1 MNLAVKNTREIK
13 YFCAITMLIFL
24 SSAIPWTNEWIYQ
37 KLMPLTLVYGVFFLV
52 RLFFINRTIYSHAYF
67 WPLFLFGVSYGVTI
81 LLNYQKNLFTNVG
94 QLAYT
99 CIYFFVLFC
108 HFSQMEEVERREVLE
123 LLFRIIIWF
132 SLVVA
137 VISLGM
143 MVMRFST
150 QVELRDT
157 LVTIGFRQRNVGM
170 QLTGITS
177 GASTLGNLCLMGI
190 ASIFCRAAIANRR
203 LCRREVAGVVV
214 LFLAICGANAYSSLL
229 QMLAFVFIFVL
240 GWHMMGIA
248 NLEPSVRRHR
258 MGRGV
263 AGVVVACILVVGAFY
278 GTQYVETTVVNGV
291 THLSEG
297 IENWLEQRQQPPV
310 PSTSTPE
317 PDTSISEP
325 DTSISEPSTS
335 TPEPG
340 TSTPEPGTST
350 SEPVQPEPIP
360 PVEETPEQDV
370 TIFRNLAT
378 SANGVRTSIWLAGLK
393 LFMENPL
400 GVTNSNIEVRVFY
413 GVPDYPYYNLH
424 NGYLNLLVSAGIV
437 GFLLVAGFG
446 LMLLWKSVCY
456 LLRVSSRQVGIALLV
471 LLSVCIAILSGD
483 LVNGGF
489 VLWRGS
495 NYFLLWLLL
504 GEICGLTM
512 QQKRVGKGKKAV

>member
-24 SSAIPWTNEWIYQ
+24 FSAIPWTNVWIYQ
-37 KLMPLTLVYGVFFLV
+37 KLMPLTLVYGVFLLV
-52 RLFFINRTIYSHAYF
+52 RLFLINRTVYSHTYF

-108 HFSQMEEVERREVLE
+108 HFSQMKEEARREVLE

-137 VISLGM
+137 IISLVM

-150 QVELRDT
+150 QVEVRGT
-157 LVTIGFRQRNVGM
+157 SIAIGFHQRNVGM

-177 GASTLGNLCLMGI
+177 GPSALGNLCLLGI
-190 ASIFCRAAIANRR
+190 ASMFCRAAFANRR
-203 LCRREVAGVVV
+203 PYRREIAGAVV

-229 QMLAFVFIFVL
+229 QMLAFVFVFVL

-248 NLEPSVRRHR
+248 NLESSVRLRR
-258 MGRGV
+258 MGRGIV
-263 AGVVVACILVVGAFY
+263 GVVVACIVVVGAFY
-278 GTQYVETTVVNGV
+278 GTQYVETTMVNGV
-291 THLSEG
+291 THLSERF
-297 IENWLEQRQQPPV
+297 EDWLGQRQQSPA
-310 PSTSTPE
+310 
-317 PDTSISEP
+317 
-325 DTSISEPSTS
+325 
-335 TPEPG
+335 PG
-340 TSTPEPGTST
+340 TSTQEPGSSTQEPGSSTQEPGTN
-350 SEPVQPEPIP
+350 PPETVP
-360 PVEETPEQDV
+360 PVEEDEPKEDV
-370 TIFRNLAT
+370 VIFRNLST
-378 SANGVRTSIWLAGLK
+378 SATGSRSAIWAAGLK
-393 LFMENPL
+393 LFMEHPL
-400 GVTNSNIEVRVFY
+400 GVTNSNIEVSVSY
-413 GVPDYPYYNLH
+413 GESDYPYYNLH

-446 LMLLWKSVCY
+446 LMLLWKSVRY
-456 LLRVSSRQVGIALLV
+456 LLQASHQVGNALVL
-471 LLSVCIAILSGD
+471 LLSVCISILSGD

-489 VLWRGS
+489 VLWRNS

-504 GEICGLTM
+504 GEICGLTL
-512 QQKRVGKGKKAV
+512 QQKRAGKGQKAA